1 MMGGGG
7 GSQIQSRSV
16 EGVRGPETSSIASRC
31 VVRASLRRAVTS
43 QTGQGSQSAVI
54 AARQT
59 GRLLSLSTYGKGE
72 KEEVEKESEKG
83 AYCPRYKAIAA
94 AVGER
99 QR

>member
-1 MMGGGG
+1 MMGG

-31 VVRASLRRAVTS
+31 VVGASLRRAVTS

-59 GRLLSLSTYGKGE
+59 GRLLSLSAYDKGE
-72 KEEVEKESEKG
+72 KEEVKKRGRKG
-83 AYCPRYKAIAA
+83 S
-94 AVGER
+94 VLSSL
-99 QR
+99 